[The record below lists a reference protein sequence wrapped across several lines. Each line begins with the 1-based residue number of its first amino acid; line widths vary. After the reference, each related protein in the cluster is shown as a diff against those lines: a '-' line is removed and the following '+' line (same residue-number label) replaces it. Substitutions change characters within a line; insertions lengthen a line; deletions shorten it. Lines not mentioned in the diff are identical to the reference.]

1 MLSRTKTIIAV
12 LLIIAAAI
20 IVWAICYLNK
30 IEEIE
35 TVTGGT
41 LVEIPLW
48 EASTQKL

>member
-1 MLSRTKTIIAV
+1 MSGTTKTIFAV
-12 LLIIAAAI
+12 ILIILAVI
-20 IVWAICYLNK
+20 IVLALCWLNK

-48 EASTQKL
+48 KS